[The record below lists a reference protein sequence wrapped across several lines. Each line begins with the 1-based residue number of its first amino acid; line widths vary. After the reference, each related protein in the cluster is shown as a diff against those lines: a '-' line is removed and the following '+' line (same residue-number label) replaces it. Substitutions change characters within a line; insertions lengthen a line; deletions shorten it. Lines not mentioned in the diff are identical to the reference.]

1 MKDLRRP
8 QHPAAKGL
16 ANGLV
21 TQTNTEYRQLLTE
34 MLKHVDGNAGV
45 VRSSGTRRD
54 DDSIRPQC
62 RFDFGNRYFIVPA
75 YLDALA
81 QFTEILDQVV
91 GERIV
96 VVDNQKHCRFST
108 ADCRFLGRHPPLA
121 YCLLL
126 TPYCLLPTAY
136 CLLPPAYYSFPR
148 HAKSSPTFLARSSRP
163 SPPQSRRQRPCYAR
177 PLPF

>member
-8 QHPAAKGL
+8 HHSAAKGL
-16 ANGLV
+16 ANGLM
-21 TQTNTEYRQLLTE
+21 TETNTEYRQLLTE

-54 DDSIRPQC
+54 DDSIRPQG

-75 YLDALA
+75 YLNALA

-96 VVDNQKHCRFST
+96 VVDNQKHCRFPI
-108 ADCRFLGRHPPLA
+108 ADCRLWLPSAP
-121 YCLLL
+121 
-126 TPYCLLPTAY
+126 CLLPTAY
-136 CLLPPAYYSFPR
+136 CFLPTAYYSFPPP
-148 HAKSSPTFLARSSRP
+148 AESSLTFPAR
-163 SPPQSRRQRPCYAR
+163 
-177 PLPF
+177 